1 MNLELLLND
10 GHWIV
15 GKNILSYL
23 DPESLANVGYASKTA
38 KKFVL
43 SYLEKDL
50 EEKYKSNILDLDTTK
65 STMSEYKW
73 KFDGEKWAEF
83 FALVKNGSIRQMSM
97 IMPLIKNTDRTIET
111 FNRFRPELNLS
122 YHMLCNDEVSDETK
136 VETWKAFTSF
146 LSDYEMIFRRWFFD
160 YANWDAMMGLVLT
173 SKNEFVVRIL
183 SEKMLEINP
192 LKFIRDT
199 RSFSPYYSTSGL
211 KIDLIGKAKK
221 KFYPFWMTN
230 FLIEDNKWIIENF
243 PHLSLFFGTT
253 TSLSND
259 NIFVQNQT

>member
-50 EEKYKSNILDLDTTK
+50 EEKYKKNILDLATTK
-65 STMSEYKW
+65 SIRFD
-73 KFDGEKWAEF
+73 FDGKQWAEF

-122 YHMLCNDEVSDETK
+122 YHMLCNDEVSDENK
-136 VETWKAFTSF
+136 LETWKAFTSF
-146 LSDYEMIFRRWFFD
+146 LSDYEMTFRHWFFD
-160 YANWDAMMGLVLT
+160 YANWDAMMWLVLT

-192 LKFIRDT
+192 LEFERDT
-199 RSFSPYYSTSGL
+199 RSFGLDYSTSGL
-211 KIDLIGKAKK
+211 KIDLIGRVK
-221 KFYPFWMTN
+221 KF
-230 FLIEDNKWIIENF
+230 FL
-243 PHLSLFFGTT
+243 
-253 TSLSND
+253 
-259 NIFVQNQT
+259 

>member
-50 EEKYKSNILDLDTTK
+50 EEKYKENILDLDTTK
-65 STMSEYKW
+65 STVHM
-73 KFDGEKWAEF
+73 FDSDFELDGKQWAKF

-136 VETWKAFTSF
+136 VETWKAFRSF
-146 LSDYEMIFRRWFFD
+146 LSDYDRRRGFV

-173 SKNEFVVRIL
+173 SENEFVIRFF
-183 SEKMLEINP
+183 SEKMLEVDP
-192 LKFIRDT
+192 LHFISDT
-199 RSFSPYYSTSGL
+199 RSFGPNYSTSGV
-211 KIDLIGKAKK
+211 KIDLIGRAK
-221 KFYPFWMTN
+221 
-230 FLIEDNKWIIENF
+230 I
-243 PHLSLFFGTT
+243 FF
-253 TSLSND
+253 
-259 NIFVQNQT
+259 

>member
-10 GHWIV
+10 GYWIV

-50 EEKYKSNILDLDTTK
+50 EEKYKKNILDLETTK
-65 STMSEYKW
+65 STRFD
-73 KFDGEKWAEF
+73 FDGKQWAEF

-122 YHMLCNDEVSDETK
+122 YHMLCNDEVSDENK
-136 VETWKAFTSF
+136 LETWKAFTSF
-146 LSDYEMIFRRWFFD
+146 LSDYEMTFRHWFSRLCKLGCHD
-160 YANWDAMMGLVLT
+160 VA
-173 SKNEFVVRIL
+173 
-183 SEKMLEINP
+183 
-192 LKFIRDT
+192 
-199 RSFSPYYSTSGL
+199 SF
-211 KIDLIGKAKK
+211 
-221 KFYPFWMTN
+221 
-230 FLIEDNKWIIENF
+230 
-243 PHLSLFFGTT
+243 
-253 TSLSND
+253 
-259 NIFVQNQT
+259 NQQK

>member
-1 MNLELLLND
+1 MNLELFFND

-23 DPESLANVGYASKTA
+23 DPDSLVQVGSASRTA

-43 SYLEKDL
+43 SYLETSL
-50 EEKYKSNILDLDTTK
+50 EENYRKQILDLDTSK
-65 STMSEYKW
+65 STMSEYW
-73 KFDGEKWAEF
+73 RKFDGKLWAEF

-111 FNRFRPELNLS
+111 FNRFLPTANLS

-136 VETWKAFTSF
+136 VETWKAFTTF
-146 LSDYEMIFRRWFFD
+146 FSDYEMIFRRWFFH

-199 RSFSPYYSTSGL
+199 RSFGPDYSTSGL

-221 KFYPFWMTN
+221 IFYPF
-230 FLIEDNKWIIENF
+230 
-243 PHLSLFFGTT
+243 
-253 TSLSND
+253 
-259 NIFVQNQT
+259 